1 MKQTANVDKIKRE
14 SFKAPIPGISLTE
27 TPGKFPWD
35 KPPRMTNPQEVLEY
49 VEKILLQP
57 ETTEKIVDLLE
68 AKASPKLLAKSVS
81 KGGWFGNLWNPDIGE
96 LIELPVAAMITL
108 IGLEAEVD
116 MNFGSDKKNMKP
128 LLAQAKRRL
137 KEIEKEKKNT
147 IEGDVEEAVIVE
159 DEPVIGIMSRSL

>member
-1 MKQTANVDKIKRE
+1 MKKTATLTTEKKE

-35 KPPRMTNPQEVLEY
+35 KPPKMTDPQQVLEY
-49 VEKILLQP
+49 VEELLLQP
-57 ETTEKIVDLLE
+57 KTTEKIVDLLE
-68 AKASPKLLAKSVS
+68 ANATPKLLAKSIS

-96 LIELPVAAMITL
+96 MIEFPVAAMITL
-108 IGLEAEVD
+108 IGLEADVD
-116 MNFGSDKKNMKP
+116 INTGVDKGVKKP

-137 KEIEKEKKNT
+137 KEIKNEKENT

-159 DEPVIGIMSRSL
+159 DKPIIGIMSRGV

>member
-1 MKQTANVDKIKRE
+1 
-14 SFKAPIPGISLTE
+14 
-27 TPGKFPWD
+27 
-35 KPPRMTNPQEVLEY
+35 MTNPQEVLEY

-116 MNFGSDKKNMKP
+116 MNFGSDKKSMKP